1 MQVHDKLFKQH
12 VIRDDQ
18 GSRARAID
26 LLVSALVSSDTYY
39 VVNCRIGIGIA
50 GRWAYGTGVR
60 AGEVFRHVQALDTQ
74 PPTLS
79 ILSYISWWTALA
91 HAGLYWNV
99 ESNPIHRWG
108 GIMDDCYESMDDS
121 FMCESLW

>member
-26 LLVSALVSSDTYY
+26 LLISALVSSDTYY
-39 VVNCRIGIGIA
+39 VANCRIGIGIA

-79 ILSYISWWTALA
+79 ILSYISWWTALLA
-91 HAGLYWNV
+91 HVALYWNNA
-99 ESNPIHRWG
+99 ESN
-108 GIMDDCYESMDDS
+108 
-121 FMCESLW
+121 